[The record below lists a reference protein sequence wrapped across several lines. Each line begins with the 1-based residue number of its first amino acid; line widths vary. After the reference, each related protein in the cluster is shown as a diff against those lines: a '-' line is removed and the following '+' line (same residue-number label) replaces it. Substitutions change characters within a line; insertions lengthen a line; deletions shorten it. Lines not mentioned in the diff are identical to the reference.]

1 MVSTLLVSGQHYMR
15 GGYLVMKTDELLFC
29 LGRAYEKANKNLIFL
44 AAVTAISS
52 FIFIKKIK
60 AQDKKIK
67 ELSENIEELKH
78 SKGE

>member
-1 MVSTLLVSGQHYMR
+1 MR

-29 LGRAYEKANKNLIFL
+29 LGRAYEKTNKNLIFL
-44 AAVTAISS
+44 AAVTAMSS

>member
-44 AAVTAISS
+44 ASITAISS

>member
-1 MVSTLLVSGQHYMR
+1 ME
-15 GGYLVMKTDELLFC
+15 TDELLFC
-29 LGRAYEKANKNLIFL
+29 LGRAYEKANKKLIFL

-52 FIFIKKIK
+52 FIFVKKIK

>member
-44 AAVTAISS
+44 TAVTAMSS

>member
-44 AAVTAISS
+44 AAVTAMSS

>member
-1 MVSTLLVSGQHYMR
+1 MR

-44 AAVTAISS
+44 AAVTAIGS
-52 FIFIKKIK
+52 FIFVKKIK

>member
-29 LGRAYEKANKNLIFL
+29 LGRAYEKANKNIIFI

-52 FIFIKKIK
+52 FIFVKKIK

>member
-29 LGRAYEKANKNLIFL
+29 LGRAYEKTNKNLIFL
-44 AAVTAISS
+44 SAVTAISS
-52 FIFIKKIK
+52 FIFVKKIK